1 MTQQYLSEIRTFA
14 FNFAPRG
21 WALCNGQLLSI
32 QQNAALFSLLGTT
45 YGGNG
50 TTNFALPNLQGAV
63 PLGYGNGP
71 FGSYNL
77 GQIGGEANHTLLLTE
92 TPQHTHAVKASD
104 SIATL
109 GAIGVNPG
117 PTVVLA
123 QAQASVNEQPVPVS
137 AYSQG
142 APSLTLA
149 SNALGFIGASLP
161 HPNQQ
166 PYLVLNFCIALTGI
180 YPSRS

>member
-1 MTQQYLSEIRTFA
+1 MSLPYLSEIRTFA
-14 FNFAPRG
+14 FGFAPKG
-21 WALCNGQLLSI
+21 WAMCNGQLLSI
-32 QQNAALFSLLGTT
+32 QQNTALFSLLGTT

-50 TTNFALPNLQGAV
+50 TTTFALPNLQGAV
-63 PLGYGNGP
+63 PLGCGNSPSGT
-71 FGSYNL
+71 YNI
-77 GQIGGEANHTLLLTE
+77 GQIGGEANHTLLTTE
-92 TPQHTHAVKASD
+92 IPQHTHAVQASD
-104 SIATL
+104 SIATE

-123 QAQASVNEQPVPVS
+123 QAQAAVNQQAVPVS

-149 SNALGFIGASLP
+149 SNALGFVGASQP

-166 PYLVLNFCIALTGI
+166 PYLVLNFCISLTGI